1 MSKFSVLMPVSNKEN
16 PDNLKRCLDSI
27 INQTIKP
34 DEIVVVKDGKF
45 GKKLDNILKKY
56 NLKIVELNE
65 HKGIGYALNVGI
77 QNCTNNLIA
86 RMDSDDIAL
95 PNRFEL
101 QINRFKKNKK
111 LTILGGQILE
121 FDKDKIKKI
130 RSVPTSYKEILK
142 YSKSRNPFN
151 HMSVMYK
158 KDAIVK
164 LGNYISTPNF
174 EDYYLWINALQNNYY
189 VENLSDIIILA
200 NNTSSTMKNR
210 GGMKYIKPTIN
221 FQKYLLKT
229 KYINLFEFIKNLSIR
244 ISVAL
249 IPNKIREK
257 FYLKFLRKEEANNMI
272 DKYKEFL

>member
-16 PDNLKRCLDSI
+16 PDNLKRCLESI

-200 NNTSSTMKNR
+200 NNTLSTMKNR
-210 GGMKYIKPTIN
+210 GGIKYIKPTIN